1 MARTQRRRRGL
12 AIGAAFVLFEAVGL
26 RRKSGRMAGTVV
38 VRCRAGHLFT
48 TIWIPG
54 ASIKSVRL
62 GWLRLQ
68 RCPVGRHWTLVT
80 PVRESDLTAE
90 ELTAARRVRDARVP

>member
-1 MARTQRRRRGL
+1 
-12 AIGAAFVLFEAVGL
+12 
-26 RRKSGRMAGTVV
+26 MAGTVI

-54 ASIKSVRL
+54 ASLKSLRL
-62 GWLRLQ
+62 GWWRFQ

-80 PVRESDLTAE
+80 PVRESDLGEDERA
-90 ELTAARRVRDARVP
+90 AARQIRDARVP